1 MQVEE
6 GFRVNELAA
15 MLRRRMSV
23 IAVVAGA
30 VFLVSVLIA
39 GFLPNQ
45 YAATA
50 VILVEPQT
58 ISEALVESGLAQ
70 SELNRRL
77 NLMAA
82 QILSRPRLSKIIDDL
97 ELYAEESEYMTREE
111 VIEYMRHH
119 IQVAP
124 IIPELEVGMG
134 SRRDEIVIDTFSIT
148 HRSDSARL
156 AAAVSNRLAN
166 DFIEEHIRER
176 VQRSGDTAE
185 FVESELARLSGR
197 IADVEA
203 QIARVK
209 EENAG
214 RLPED
219 QNSNQDVLQRYLDN
233 LARARQS
240 LDLASSDVAFYAQQ
254 EANASAYGVAPV
266 AGVGVQAATPAQ
278 RLEQLELELGALRSR
293 GLTEK
298 HPDIQRARQ
307 EMATLR
313 SRLEQ
318 SISQDEGDEAPPP
331 SINLAAQNAALE
343 RTRAELRAEQARAEI
358 ARLDE
363 EVAKVETRLAQT
375 PRVAEQ
381 LAALEREWAFLSE
394 NYRDFS
400 NKRLDAAVA
409 ANMERRQKGEQF
421 RVLEA
426 AFVPPSPE
434 SPNRPLILMLGALLG
449 VALGGG
455 LAILLESV
463 DTSFHTGRDLQVRLR
478 IPVLAA
484 IPGVLLDADR
494 RRIRR
499 RRVRIGLAAT
509 AVATLVLLGAV
520 GGYIWSNGAP
530 SWLPFGQEEDASTQA
545 SAPRS

>member
-6 GFRVNELAA
+6 GFRVNELAG
-15 MLRRRMSV
+15 MLRRRRSV

-30 VFLVSVLIA
+30 VFLLSILVA

-45 YAATA
+45 YGATA

-97 ELYAEESEYMTREE
+97 ELYGEESEYMTREE
-111 VIEYMRHH
+111 VIEYMRSQ

-124 IIPELEVGMG
+124 IIPELEVAMG

-148 HRSDSARL
+148 HHSDNARI
-156 AAAVSNRLAN
+156 AAAVANRLAN

-219 QNSNQDVLQRYLDN
+219 QGANQELLRRHLDN
-233 LARARQS
+233 LSRARQS
-240 LDLASSDVAFYAQQ
+240 LDLAASDAAFYQQQ
-254 EANASAYGVAPV
+254 EANAAAYG
-266 AGVGVQAATPAQ
+266 GGGTLGLQAATPAQ
-278 RLEQLELELGALRSR
+278 RLEQLELELGALRAR
-293 GLTEK
+293 GFTDK

-307 EMATLR
+307 EVQVLR
-313 SRLEQ
+313 GRLDQ
-318 SISQDEGDEAPPP
+318 QGAQDAEEEALSP
-331 SINLAAQNAALE
+331 NLAVQNAALE
-343 RTRAELRAEQARAEI
+343 RRRAELRAEQAQTEI
-358 ARLDE
+358 ARLE
-363 EVAKVETRLAQT
+363 EQVTKVEGQLAQT

-426 AFVPPSPE
+426 AFVPPSPD
-434 SPNRPLILMLGALLG
+434 SPNRPLILLLGALLG
-449 VALGGG
+449 IALGGG
-455 LAILLESV
+455 LAILLESI
-463 DTSFHTGRDLQVRLR
+463 DTSFHSGRDLQTRLR
-478 IPVLAA
+478 IPVLAS
-484 IPGVLLDADR
+484 IPGVFLDADR

-499 RRVRIGLAAT
+499 QRVRIGLAAT
-509 AVATLVLLGAV
+509 AVTILVLMSAF
-520 GGYIWSNGAP
+520 GGYVWSNGAP
-530 SWLPFGQEEDASTQA
+530 DWLPFGQEEEAPPEQA
-545 SAPRS
+545 AAPRS